1 MDIIVNYCL
10 PTAFR
15 ERRSDQRAFSGEAKA
30 KQVCSQAGNE
40 DLRWKRVVDE
50 NTKVFMI
57 NIDKW
62 NANGFYHV
70 SIYIM
75 DLKKRGNTLGLLF
88 IASCE
93 TDVRC

>member
-40 DLRWKRVVDE
+40 DLGQME
-50 NTKVFMI
+50 T
-57 NIDKW
+57 
-62 NANGFYHV
+62 
-70 SIYIM
+70 
-75 DLKKRGNTLGLLF
+75 GLLTKTRKF
-88 IASCE
+88 L
-93 TDVRC
+93 